1 MDYTRDIILIIGQ
14 NAVGKTTAL
23 RSLTRI
29 AEQRGI
35 AHEPEP
41 ISDFLFILKQAL
53 MDDERGGFH
62 HYHDWSQEKTGG
74 HSHENG
80 EATIPFAVTHSDL
93 VDGMQEDFSKTLTF
107 LPRFGK
113 LRFVEWTGGINVN
126 PPDEPASQ
134 VDFSFNRVAKKIQ
147 EDLLPLQWIERVHAV
162 IHISAATAIRIF
174 FNTRDFDGQALQILS
189 GRASARRI
197 PAVLNLFG
205 HDDFYKIEPFFRRA
219 GVRYI
224 FHMCNKGDDG
234 FYKDLRGISEV
245 IFSCSILPVDR
256 NPNVSHPPQ
265 TWI

>member
-23 RSLTRI
+23 RYLTRL
-29 AEQRGI
+29 AQQRGI

-41 ISDFLFILKQAL
+41 ISDFLFILKQTL
-53 MDDERGGFH
+53 KDDKQGGFR
-62 HYHDWSQEKTGG
+62 HYHNWSQEKTSG
-74 HSHENG
+74 HDHENG
-80 EATIPFAVTHSDL
+80 EATIPFAVTHSAL
-93 VDGMQEDFSKTLTF
+93 VDGMQEEFLKTLTF

-113 LRFVEWTGGINVN
+113 LHFVEWTGGINVN
-126 PPDEPASQ
+126 PPEEPASQ
-134 VDFSFNRVAKKIQ
+134 VDFSFNRIANKIQ

-174 FNTRDFDGQALQILS
+174 FNTKDCDGQSLQILS

-205 HDDFYKIEPFFRRA
+205 HDDFCKIEPFFRSA
-219 GVRYI
+219 DVRYI

-234 FYKDLRGISEV
+234 FYQDLREISEV
-245 IFSCSILPVDR
+245 IF
-256 NPNVSHPPQ
+256 
-265 TWI
+265 